1 MNTDRNGF
9 ENDYDLATVRS
20 DIAAI
25 NATLLVHSSQL
36 SSLEHEVAKGAASV
50 AELAAKFEVLE
61 DSVATLKVDVEVIR
75 SNYATK
81 ADLANLEA
89 QMARMETG
97 LISRMSQLE
106 TGLITRMSQLETGL
120 LKWFISTWLAMAG
133 TTFAIVKFVH

>member
-61 DSVATLKVDVEVIR
+61 GSVAKLKVDVEVIR

-89 QMARMETG
+89 QMARLETG
-97 LISRMSQLE
+97 MISRMSQLE
-106 TGLITRMSQLETGL
+106 TGLV
-120 LKWFISTWLAMAG
+120 KWFIFTWLAMAG